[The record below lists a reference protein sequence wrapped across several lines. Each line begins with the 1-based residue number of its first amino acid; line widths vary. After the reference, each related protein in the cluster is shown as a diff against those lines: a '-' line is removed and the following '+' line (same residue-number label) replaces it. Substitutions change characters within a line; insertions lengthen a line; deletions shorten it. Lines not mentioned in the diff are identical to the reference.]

1 MSEMPVSPRVKA
13 VKEYYRRLD
22 AGEFPADLFAK
33 DFQFRF
39 PKYGVGHGAAAF
51 SELFSGM
58 MCAVRRVAHHLDTM
72 LFIEQGNCV
81 AAEGTTEGTDV
92 RGVEWYGG
100 RTRGGRFCSI
110 FLFGQSGLIERL
122 HLPNRLREFRD
133 LTSVIVVSGI
143 CRLSDLFAM
152 PRSRRRRK

>member
-1 MSEMPVSPRVKA
+1 MNEMSVSPRVKA

-22 AGEFPADLFAK
+22 AGEFAADLFAK
-33 DFQFRF
+33 DFQFCF

-58 MCAVRRVAHHLDTM
+58 MCAVKRVAHHLDTM

-92 RGVEWYGG
+92 HGVEWHGG

-122 HLPNRLREFRD
+122 HIYMDPDCTGGHKEGFLWPKR
-133 LTSVIVVSGI
+133 SVDSW
-143 CRLSDLFAM
+143 
-152 PRSRRRRK
+152 

>member
-13 VKEYYRRLD
+13 VQEYYRRLD

-33 DFQFRF
+33 DFQFCF

-58 MCAVRRVAHHLDTM
+58 MCAVKRVAHHLDTM

-92 RGVEWYGG
+92 LIRSRQLRRNYFSRSESSIAGHSRSKFFSCW
-100 RTRGGRFCSI
+100 RPCLSKASTLCS
-110 FLFGQSGLIERL
+110 
-122 HLPNRLREFRD
+122 
-133 LTSVIVVSGI
+133 VSGQVNAI
-143 CRLSDLFAM
+143 
-152 PRSRRRRK
+152 